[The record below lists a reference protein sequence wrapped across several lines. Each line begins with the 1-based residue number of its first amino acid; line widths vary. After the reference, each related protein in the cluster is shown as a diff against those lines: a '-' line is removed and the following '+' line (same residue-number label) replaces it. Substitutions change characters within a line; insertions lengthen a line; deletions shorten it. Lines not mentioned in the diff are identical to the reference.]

1 LYEKFNKDYDSLTLI
16 AHNGGYDMRFL
27 QEFFDDSA
35 APDLRGKIWGK
46 NMPARCAPCAIKK
59 CIYWSAEINTKKNN
73 QQESR
78 NGAPVHQSAMLV
90 ALLVALWGMTD
101 VGEIEQMSQQ

>member
-1 LYEKFNKDYDSLTLI
+1 
-16 AHNGGYDMRFL
+16 
-27 QEFFDDSA
+27 
-35 APDLRGKIWGK
+35 
-46 NMPARCAPCAIKK
+46 MPARCAPCAIKK

-90 ALLVALWGMTD
+90 ALLVALLVVQFVAKW
-101 VGEIEQMSQQ
+101 VAQLAHFS